1 MTAEKQHSE
10 PGHREPADQSWFERP
25 QNISLLIWALIIV
38 CALLVLADLVYPNPH
53 PHFAVEKIFGFQA
66 WFGFAAF
73 VGVVYLGRFL
83 RLIVK
88 RDEDY
93 YDR

>member
-1 MTAEKQHSE
+1 MTEEHKTTDEK
-10 PGHREPADQSWFERP
+10 DQSWFERP
-25 QNISLLIWALIIV
+25 GNIRLMIV
-38 CALLVLADLVYPNPH
+38 GLVIACVLLVLADTMYSKDH
-53 PHFAVEKIFGFQA
+53 AHFSLEKVFALQA

-73 VGVVYLGRFL
+73 VIVVFIGKFL
-83 RLIVK
+83 RLIIK

>member
-1 MTAEKQHSE
+1 MTEEHKTTEKN
-10 PGHREPADQSWFERP
+10 DQSWFEKP
-25 QNISLLIWALIIV
+25 ANIRLIIIGLV
-38 CALLVLADLVYPNPH
+38 VACVLLVLADMLYSKDHAHFPKFESV
-53 PHFAVEKIFGFQA
+53 FAVQA

-73 VGVVYLGRFL
+73 VIVVFIGKFL
-83 RLIVK
+83 RLIIK